1 MKKELFME
9 KSPRRGLKNKAS
21 RILINILVTL
31 VLGLLYFYVSLPAI
45 NLHDSNFYGFF
56 FVLCIIYVVCALIT
70 SGFHMDASGGIKE
83 YFRFIKSQC
92 LPSGILMLL
101 LIVIAILGT
110 VISMPIFRAASYRDL
125 LTVENGDFAAEVE
138 EISFDQIPMLD
149 EQSAQRLGDRK
160 LGELSDMVSQF
171 EVADDYTQ
179 INYQGRPVRVTPLNY
194 GDLIKWFNNR
204 SQGLPAYIIVDMVSQ
219 EAEVVRLPE
228 GMKYSPSEPLNR
240 NVMRHLRFTYPT
252 YMFSTPTFEIDESG
266 HPYWVCPKPEM
277 TIGLFGGRDI
287 DGAVLMDAVTGEC
300 EYYEDVPTWVDRVYL
315 ASLIMEQ
322 YDYHGTLV
330 NGFINSIFGQR
341 DVTHTTAGFNYIA
354 LSDDVYMYTGVTSV
368 GSDQSNV
375 GFLLSNQRTKETKY
389 YKAPGAT
396 EQSAMASAQ
405 GKVQHLQYQA
415 TFPLLLN
422 ISGQPTYFIALKDA
436 AQLVKMYAMVNVSQY
451 QIVGIGNTVAEC
463 EKDYIL
469 QLAENNITTP
479 EVLPETTISGAV
491 EEFLSA
497 VLDGNT
503 YYFVRLEGEDV
514 YYSLSALDN
523 PAAVILKVGDS
534 VTIDHAPQTGE
545 EVNPIL
551 NGYSL
556 TIDGKATPDP
566 IVSPEPAV
574 SAPEAAPDASSA
586 LPGAASVVPAA

>member
-1 MKKELFME
+1 ME

-92 LPSGILMLL
+92 LPIGILMLL

-266 HPYWVCPKPEM
+266 HPYWVCPKLEM

-300 EYYEDVPTWVDRVYL
+300 EYYEDVPTWVDRLY
-315 ASLIMEQ
+315 SSDIIMDQ
-322 YDYHGTLV
+322 YDYYGQFH
-330 NGFINSIFGQR
+330 NGFLNAYFGQR
-341 DVTHTTAGFNYIA
+341 DVTLTTDGWNYIA
-354 LSDDVYMYTGVTSV
+354 INDDVYMYTGVTSV
-368 GSDQSNV
+368 TSDQSNI
-375 GFLLSNQRTKETKY
+375 GFILTNQRTKETRFY
-389 YKAPGAT
+389 RSAGAT
-396 EQSAMASAQ
+396 ELSAMASAN
-405 GKVQHLQYQA
+405 GELQNLRYTA

-422 ISGQPTYFIALKDA
+422 VGGQPTYFMAMKDA
-436 AQLVKMYAMVNVSQY
+436 AELVKKYAMVNVQQY
-451 QIVGIGNTVAEC
+451 QIVATGDTVAEC
-463 EKDYIL
+463 EQNYLDMLTQHGIL
-469 QLAENNITTP
+469 SGEANLSGTQVVE
-479 EVLPETTISGAV
+479 GAV
-491 EEFLSA
+491 SEIRST
-497 VLDGNT
+497 VMDGNT
-503 YYFVRLEGEDV
+503 VYFIRLIGSDL
-514 YYSLSALDN
+514 YYSVSAVDN
-523 PAAVILKVGDS
+523 PQAVILNEGDQVS
-534 VTIDHAPQTGE
+534 ITYRPAEGS
-545 EVNPIL
+545 IL
-551 NGYSL
+551 SGMSL
-556 TIDGKATPDP
+556 EIR
-566 IVSPEPAV
+566 
-574 SAPEAAPDASSA
+574 
-586 LPGAASVVPAA
+586 

>member
-1 MKKELFME
+1 ME

-92 LPSGILMLL
+92 LPIGILMLL

-266 HPYWVCPKPEM
+266 HPYWVCPKLEM

-341 DVTHTTAGFNYIA
+341 DVTVTTQGSNYIA
-354 LSDDVYMYTGVTSV
+354 LNDDVYMYTGVTSANA
-368 GSDQSNV
+368 DQSNL
-375 GFLLSNQRTKETKY
+375 GFLLSNQRTKETKFY
-389 YKAPGAT
+389 TAPGAT
-396 EQSAMASAQ
+396 EKAAQASAM
-405 GKVQHLQYQA
+405 GVVQDLGYIA

-422 ISGQPTYFIALKDA
+422 IAGEPTYFIPLKDNTN
-436 AQLVKMYAMVNVSQY
+436 LVKSYAMVNVAQY
-451 QIVGIGNTVAEC
+451 QIVATGSTVSEC
-463 EKDYIL
+463 EQKYV
-469 QLAENNITTP
+469 QLLGSKGITTP
-479 EVLPETTISGAV
+479 EERPQTEASGVIA
-491 EEFLSA
+491 ELRSA

-503 YYFVRLEGEDV
+503 YYFIRLEGEEV
-514 YYSLSALDN
+514 FYSVSASQN
-523 PAAVILKVGDS
+523 EVAVILNVGDS
-534 VTIDHAPQTGE
+534 VTIEHEVPQEGSESLILDGYTITSHTRGSSAVPAEPSASPEPQTG
-545 EVNPIL
+545 
-551 NGYSL
+551 
-556 TIDGKATPDP
+556 
-566 IVSPEPAV
+566 
-574 SAPEAAPDASSA
+574 AAA
-586 LPGAASVVPAA
+586 

>member
-92 LPSGILMLL
+92 LPIGILMLL

-266 HPYWVCPKPEM
+266 HPYWVCPKLEM

-341 DVTHTTAGFNYIA
+341 DVTHTTEGFNYIA
-354 LSDDVYMYTGVTSV
+354 LSDDVYMYTGVTSAT
-368 GSDQSNV
+368 SDQSNL
-375 GFLLSNQRTKETKY
+375 GFLLCNQRTKETKFY
-389 YKAPGAT
+389 TIPGAT
-396 EQSAMASAQ
+396 EQSARASAEGMVQDQ
-405 GKVQHLQYQA
+405 GYRS

-422 ISGQPTYFIALKDA
+422 ISDQPTYFIALKDDR
-436 AQLVKMYAMVNVSQY
+436 QLVKKYAMVNVGQFNL
-451 QIVGIGNTVAEC
+451 VGIGDTVAACEQDYLRLLGEKGIAAPEERIETQVSGTVAE
-463 EKDYIL
+463 IR
-469 QLAENNITTP
+469 
-479 EVLPETTISGAV
+479 
-491 EEFLSA
+491 SA
-497 VLDGNT
+497 VLDGTT
-503 YYFVRLEGEDV
+503 YYFIRLEGEEV
-514 YYSLSALDN
+514 FYSLSAVQN
-523 PAAVILKVGDS
+523 PVAVLLNAGDL
-534 VTIDHAPQTGE
+534 VTIDHAPQAEGE
-545 EVNPIL
+545 SSSILDGYTLTVEGKAAPEPSSVPEAGSGTEDWTEVPIL
-551 NGYSL
+551 S
-556 TIDGKATPDP
+556 
-566 IVSPEPAV
+566 
-574 SAPEAAPDASSA
+574 
-586 LPGAASVVPAA
+586 

>member
-1 MKKELFME
+1 MDQK
-9 KSPRRGLKNKAS
+9 PRRGLKSKAS
-21 RILINILVTL
+21 RIFINVLVTV

-56 FVLCIIYVVCALIT
+56 FILCIIYVISAFIT
-70 SGFHMDASGGIKE
+70 SGFNMDSSGGIKE

-92 LPSGILMLL
+92 LPIGILMIL
-101 LIVIAILGT
+101 LIVVALLGT
-110 VISMPIFRAASYRDL
+110 VISMPIFRAGSYRDL
-125 LTVENGDFAAEVE
+125 LTVETGDFAAEVE
-138 EISFDQIPMLD
+138 EISYDQIPMLD

-179 INYQGRPVRVTPLNY
+179 INYKGLPVRVTPLNY
-194 GDLIKWFNNR
+194 GDVIKWFNNR
-204 SQGLPAYIIVDMVSQ
+204 DQGLPAYIIVDMVTQ
-219 EAEVVRLPE
+219 EADVVRLSE

-240 NVMRHLRFTYPT
+240 NVMRHLRFRYPT
-252 YMFSTPTFEIDESG
+252 YMFSSPTFEIDESG
-266 HPYWVCPKPEM
+266 HPYWVCPKVEM

-287 DGAVLMDAVTGEC
+287 NGAVLMDAITGEC
-300 EYYEDVPTWVDRVYL
+300 TYYEDVPTWVDRVYL

-341 DVTHTTAGFNYIA
+341 DVTHTTEGFNYIA
-354 LSDDVYMYTGVTSV
+354 LKDDVYMYTGVTSV

-375 GFLLSNQRTKETKY
+375 GFLLSNQRTRETKY

-396 EQSAMASAQ
+396 EYSAMASAR
-405 GKVQHLQYQA
+405 GKVQHLNYEP

-451 QIVGIGNTVAEC
+451 QIVGIGNTVAAC

-479 EVLPETTISGAV
+479 EVLPETTISGSV
-491 EEFLSA
+491 EEILSA

-503 YYFVRLEGEDV
+503 YYFVRLEDEEV
-514 YYSLSALDN
+514 FYSLSALDN
-523 PAAVILKVGDS
+523 PVAVILKVGDR

-551 NGYSL
+551 SGYFIS
-556 TIDGKATPDP
+556 IDGKATPDP
-566 IVSPEPAV
+566 IVSPGITDSTQEIGRAHV
-574 SAPEAAPDASSA
+574 
-586 LPGAASVVPAA
+586 